1 MSKLVSIHGGHSGQF
16 CNHAED
22 SLEKIIQTYI
32 AKGFQW
38 AGITEH
44 MPPLKDSFLYPEEKK
59 AGLNAAAMQ
68 DRFGEYIKTTRWLQQ
83 KYSSSITIYLG
94 VETEF
99 YSNVVPFIEKLWK
112 KFQPDFLVGSVHHV
126 TDIPFD
132 YSPGLYAKALA
143 AAGSIEALYCHYFDL
158 QYEMLKKLRP
168 AVVGHFDLIRIYD
181 DEYHRRWQVPE
192 IITRIKR
199 NLEFIRE
206 CDLILDFNLRAFQ
219 KGDKEPYISKPIL
232 LLARDLG
239 IKIVP
244 GDDSHGKDQVG
255 LNISRAI
262 KILKAIGVTDKWPRP
277 V

>member
-1 MSKLVSIHGGHSGQF
+1 MIKLVSIHGGHSGQF
-16 CNHAED
+16 CNHAGD
-22 SLEKIIQTYI
+22 SLEEIIQTYI

-38 AGITEH
+38 VGITEH
-44 MPPLKDSFLYPEEKK
+44 MPPLKDSFLYPEEKE
-59 AGLNAAAMQ
+59 AGFNAAMLQ
-68 DRFGEYIKTTRWLQQ
+68 DRFGEYIKTCRWLQQ

-99 YSNVVPFIEKLWK
+99 YNNVVPFIEKLRE

-126 TDIPFD
+126 ADIPFD
-132 YSPGLYAKALA
+132 YSPGMYAKALA
-143 AAGSIEALYCHYFDL
+143 AAGSIEALYCRYFDL
-158 QYEMLKKLRP
+158 QYEMLKSLRP

-181 DEYHRRWQVPE
+181 NEYHRRWQVPE
-192 IITRIKR
+192 IINRIKR
-199 NLEFIRE
+199 NLEFVRE
-206 CDLILDFNLRAFQ
+206 RDLILDFNLRAFQ
-219 KGDKEPYISKPIL
+219 KGDKEPYISKPLL

-262 KILKAIGVTDKWPRP
+262 KILKAVGISDKWPRP